1 MTNYAKTEFSSTII
15 FGSNMKL
22 KNLFIKIIYLDYDCE
37 CVSWE
42 TLLLSVVDFAVDNL
56 EDFPEP
62 PLKIF
67 GDFSSSLLNYV
78 WLIAKKGMMLNL
90 IPSESF
96 FFNVGL
102 YIESVTFFFVYTGVD
117 DIEAFYSFSSSIII

>member
-1 MTNYAKTEFSSTII
+1 M
-15 FGSNMKL
+15 
-22 KNLFIKIIYLDYDCE
+22 IYLDKDCE

-42 TLLLSVVDFAVDNL
+42 ILLLSVVDLAVDNL

-62 PLKIF
+62 PLKMF
-67 GDFSSSLLNYV
+67 GDFSSSLLVYV
-78 WLIAKKGMMLNL
+78 WLIAKKGMILCI
-90 IPSESF
+90 IPSDSF

-102 YIESVTFFFVYTGVD
+102 YIESVPFFFFYTGVD